1 MNLFMYLFIPL
12 PDHIDSG
19 RAKALLQ
26 WRLFAQN
33 DVTVFCGEREGWKD
47 ENKVFWVDGW
57 LNVQPLT
64 VTHVNCIERNVL
76 NHTDLKWNLNL
87 KVHFTSL
94 EPVPHIE

>member
-1 MNLFMYLFIPL
+1 MPPTPRSYWLWESESF
-12 PDHIDSG
+12 
-19 RAKALLQ
+19 AAVA
-26 WRLFAQN
+26 AQN
-33 DVTVFCGEREGWKD
+33 DVTVFCGEWEGWRD

-87 KVHFTSL
+87 KVHFISL
-94 EPVPHIE
+94 EPVPRIE